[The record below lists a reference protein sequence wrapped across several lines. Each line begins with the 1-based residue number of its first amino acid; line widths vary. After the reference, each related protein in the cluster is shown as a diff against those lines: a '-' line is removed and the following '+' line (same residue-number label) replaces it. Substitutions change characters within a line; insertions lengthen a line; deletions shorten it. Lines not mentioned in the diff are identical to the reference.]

1 MQALLTTTLLVDDN
15 KTFLSAV
22 LCALQQA
29 KGIEVV
35 GCAADGLEALDL
47 ISTLQPELVIL
58 DISMPRLSGL
68 DLARQLHKVAGAP
81 SIIMLSMHDSQEY
94 RQAAADVGV
103 RAFINKDNFMS
114 ELVPLLNQLYFDKQN
129 NPPHKALS

>member
-1 MQALLTTTLLVDDN
+1 MSSVNGVCVVPMLDKNGATVGYATGTSQETTIMTANVWP
-15 KTFLSAV
+15 SATGTV
-22 LCALQQA
+22 TQTAVSALQ
-29 KGIEVV
+29 G
-35 GCAADGLEALDL
+35 AL
-47 ISTLQPELVIL
+47 I
-58 DISMPRLSGL
+58 
-68 DLARQLHKVAGAP
+68 ARV
-81 SIIMLSMHDSQEY
+81 QEY